1 MQRRT
6 GRIALIALACAAGAV
21 VIVLAAKVGAHL
33 YYDPA
38 LWAVAGWVVP
48 PDLGIFLNAGDAV
61 LHGRTPY
68 QDVDAIGHYLGY
80 VYPPLLA
87 FAIIPLSVLPSAVAT
102 SIWALMTLGFVAW
115 SLWLLGVRDWRCYPV
130 ALLWPFTREAVEFGA
145 IGPLLLLIVAFLWRY
160 RDSTWGAATATAS
173 AVAAK
178 LFLWPLAL
186 WLAFTGRIRTAG
198 LSIAVTLVLVFV
210 PWIAIG
216 FAGLRQYPALLQ
228 EVADQQ
234 DYRSYS
240 VIALVRSLGGSSELA
255 QVLSLLLGVALLAL
269 AFRAARNHGMT
280 ARDRDRIS
288 LGYVLA
294 ASLVLT
300 PVVWPHYLVLLLAPL
315 ALARPRLSALWLFV
329 LAATVLY
336 AFDWYR
342 ASPEG
347 EWRPVVV
354 ITALVA
360 IVFVG
365 SLRPSGPKSVAK

>member
-1 MQRRT
+1 
-6 GRIALIALACAAGAV
+6 
-21 VIVLAAKVGAHL
+21 
-33 YYDPA
+33 
-38 LWAVAGWVVP
+38 
-48 PDLGIFLNAGDAV
+48 
-61 LHGRTPY
+61 
-68 QDVDAIGHYLGY
+68 
-80 VYPPLLA
+80 
-87 FAIIPLSVLPSAVAT
+87 
-102 SIWALMTLGFVAW
+102 MTLGFVAW

-186 WLAFTGRIRTAG
+186 WLRVHGQDPDGWPLDRRHARARVRSMDRDRVRRTEAVPGVAPGGRGSAG
-198 LSIAVTLVLVFV
+198 LPLVQRHR
-210 PWIAIG
+210 A
-216 FAGLRQYPALLQ
+216 RALARRLI
-228 EVADQQ
+228 
-234 DYRSYS
+234 RSS
-240 VIALVRSLGGSSELA
+240 RRFSH
-255 QVLSLLLGVALLAL
+255 LLLGVALLAL

-294 ASLVLT
+294 AALVLT

-365 SLRPSGPKSVAK
+365 SLRPSSPKSVAK

>member
-6 GRIALIALACAAGAV
+6 GRISLIVLASAAVAAA
-21 VIVLAAKVGAHL
+21 IVLAAKVGAHL

-38 LWAVAGWVVP
+38 LWALAGWVIP

-68 QDVDAIGHYLGY
+68 RDVDAIGHHLGY

-87 FAIIPLSVLPSAVAT
+87 FVMIPLSILPAALAS
-102 SIWALMTLGFVAW
+102 SIWALMTFAFVSW

-198 LSIAVTLVLVFV
+198 LSIAVTFVLVFV

-216 FAGLRQYPALLQ
+216 LAGLRQYPALLQ

-255 QVLSLLLGVALLAL
+255 KVLSLLLGVALLAL
-269 AFRAARNHGMT
+269 AFRAARHST
-280 ARDRDRIS
+280 SLRDRDRIS

-347 EWRPVVV
+347 EARPVVV
-354 ITALVA
+354 ITVLVA

>member
-1 MQRRT
+1 MT
-6 GRIALIALACAAGAV
+6 
-21 VIVLAAKVGAHL
+21 
-33 YYDPA
+33 
-38 LWAVAGWVVP
+38 
-48 PDLGIFLNAGDAV
+48 
-61 LHGRTPY
+61 
-68 QDVDAIGHYLGY
+68 
-80 VYPPLLA
+80 
-87 FAIIPLSVLPSAVAT
+87 FA
-102 SIWALMTLGFVAW
+102 FVAW

-198 LSIAVTLVLVFV
+198 LSIAITLVLVFV

-255 QVLSLLLGVALLAL
+255 TGSLSAAGR
-269 AFRAARNHGMT
+269 RAAR
-280 ARDRDRIS
+280 ARLPRGAQPRNVAARPRS
-288 LGYVLA
+288 HLA
-294 ASLVLT
+294 RLRARRFAR
-300 PVVWPHYLVLLLAPL
+300 PHTGRLAPL
-315 ALARPRLSALWLFV
+315 PRPAPRAARAGATATVGALAV
-329 LAATVLY
+329 
-336 AFDWYR
+336 R
-342 ASPEG
+342 ARRDRSCTHSTG
-347 EWRPVVV
+347 TGRRRKASGAPVVV
-354 ITALVA
+354 ITVLVA

-365 SLRPSGPKSVAK
+365 SLAAKRPEIGREVDSPAWL